1 MKCSLTSTISLK
13 EQIKLII
20 WITTLYYNQSF
31 YLKELLDAL
40 KGIPNNEFPSN
51 DGLAKEFY
59 EIFWMK

>member
-1 MKCSLTSTISLK
+1 MKCSLTSTLSLK

-20 WITTLYYNQSF
+20 WITTVYYNQSF

-51 DGLAKEFY
+51 DGLAKNS
-59 EIFWMK
+59 MKHFG